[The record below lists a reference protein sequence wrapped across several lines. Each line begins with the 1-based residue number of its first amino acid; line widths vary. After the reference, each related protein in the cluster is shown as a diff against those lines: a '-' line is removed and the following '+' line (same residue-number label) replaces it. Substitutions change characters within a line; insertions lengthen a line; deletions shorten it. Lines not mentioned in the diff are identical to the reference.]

1 MHMYYVEVEARGVKN
16 KQYVKAMMYDEYPLL
31 GSRKEAEPFSKEC
44 AERIKKKLESELHC
58 GKASV
63 RIVEEL

>member
-1 MHMYYVEVEARGVKN
+1 MYYVEVETKGVKN
-16 KQYVKAMMYDEYPLL
+16 KQYVKSMMYDEYPLL
-31 GSRKEAEPFSKEC
+31 GSSQEAEPFSKEC
-44 AERIKKKLESELHC
+44 AESIKRKLESELHC

>member
-1 MHMYYVEVEARGVKN
+1 MYYVEVETKGVKN

-31 GSRKEAEPFSKEC
+31 GSKKEAEPFSKEC
-44 AERIKKKLESELHC
+44 AERIKKKLEYELHC

-63 RIVEEL
+63 QIVKEL